1 MTKALDNLIIDFCLI
16 NNGKGEAM
24 KRIKWEQLVI
34 LLLAIGLAFL
44 SIYSYR
50 NDVRYGLDLQGGVHL
65 VLHAEPIE
73 QTAEEAATEE
83 KKETTETTETK
94 ETSETPATEETTPPP
109 TTTETD
115 NTVSNEDM
123 EALAPKKLTV
133 EDLEK
138 ARSVL
143 EKRINSLGVSETS
156 ISIQGN
162 DRLIVDIP
170 GFSDIDQAKKIIGK
184 LAVLT
189 FKDEAGN
196 VIVDGK
202 DLKNASFAFQ
212 AVKDGGTREPVV
224 QLEWNA
230 AGKKKFADGTA
241 ANVGKTIKIF
251 LDEEEL
257 MAPTVNEAITD
268 GNAVITF
275 GGAKNEDAIRSAQET
290 AALLRGGSLPL
301 KLTFLEERIVGP
313 SLGKDTINNTKIG
326 AIVAILAVMLYM
338 IVCYKMFGVIG
349 AFALLLYAF
358 LYLGFLLAIRSVF
371 SLPAIGAA
379 ILSIGGAVDSNVIVF
394 ERIKEDYKTG
404 RTLFSSVSSGFAH
417 GWTAIFDS
425 NFAMILAMVVLWS
438 LGTPTIKGF
447 AITLISGIVAAL
459 ITSYFF
465 TRFILNVIAITNPKI
480 NEKLFGLKR

>member
-1 MTKALDNLIIDFCLI
+1 
-16 NNGKGEAM
+16 M

-65 VLHAEPIE
+65 VLQAEPIE
-73 QTAEEAATEE
+73 EVVEETAAEEETKTSEEATE
-83 KKETTETTETK
+83 KTTETTT
-94 ETSETPATEETTPPP
+94 TEEVT
-109 TTTETD
+109 
-115 NTVSNEDM
+115 NEDL
-123 EALAPKKLTV
+123 ESLVPKKMTV

-156 ISIQGN
+156 ISIQGT

-189 FKDEAGN
+189 FKDEAGT

-202 DLKNASFAFQ
+202 NLKNATFAFQ
-212 AVKDGGTREPVV
+212 TIKDGGTRQPVV
-224 QLEWNA
+224 QLEWDA
-230 AGKKKFADGTA
+230 EGKKKFADGTA

-275 GGAKNEDAIRSAQET
+275 GESKNEDAIRQAQET

-326 AIVAILAVMLYM
+326 AIVAILAVILYM
-338 IVCYKMFGVIG
+338 IFCYKMFGVIG
-349 AFALLLYAF
+349 ALALLLYAF

-425 NFAMILAMVVLWS
+425 NFAMILAMVVLWA

-447 AITLISGIVAAL
+447 AITLISGIIAAL

>member
-1 MTKALDNLIIDFCLI
+1 
-16 NNGKGEAM
+16 M

-50 NDVRYGLDLQGGVHL
+50 NDVKYGLDLQGGVHL
-65 VLHAEPIE
+65 VLQAEPIE
-73 QTAEEAATEE
+73 VTAEETVTEE
-83 KKETTETTETK
+83 KEETTEV
-94 ETSETPATEETTPPP
+94 SETTTTEETATET
-109 TTTETD
+109 TTTETE
-115 NTVSNEDM
+115 NVVTNEDL
-123 EALAPKKLTV
+123 EALGPKKLTT

-156 ISIQGN
+156 ITIQGT

-189 FKDEAGN
+189 FKDENGV

-202 DLKNASFAFQ
+202 NLKNATFAFQ
-212 AVKDGGTREPVV
+212 TVKDGGTREPVV
-224 QLEWNA
+224 QLEWDA
-230 AGKKKFADGTA
+230 EGKKKFADGTA

-338 IVCYKMFGVIG
+338 IFCYKMFGVIG
-349 AFALLLYAF
+349 ALALLLYAF

-425 NFAMILAMVVLWS
+425 NFAMILAMIVLWA

>member
-1 MTKALDNLIIDFCLI
+1 LI

-34 LLLAIGLAFL
+34 LLLAIVLAGL
-44 SIYSYR
+44 SIYSNR
-50 NDVRYGLDLQGGVHL
+50 DSVRYGLDLKGGVHF
-65 VLHAEPIE
+65 VLQAEPIE
-73 QTAEEAATEE
+73 AAV
-83 KKETTETTETK
+83 
-94 ETSETPATEETTPPP
+94 TEETTEQTAEKTEENKETTAPA
-109 TTTETD
+109 TTTEEASKEKETASE
-115 NTVSNEDM
+115 TTGTEEITNEVLEDI
-123 EALAPKKLTV
+123 AKKELTAQ
-133 EDLEK
+133 DLEK
-138 ARSVL
+138 ARAVL
-143 EKRINSLGVSETS
+143 EKRINGLGVSETT

-162 DRLIVDIP
+162 DRIIVDIP
-170 GFSDIDQAKKIIGK
+170 DFNDIDQAKKVIGK
-184 LAVLT
+184 MAVLT

-196 VIVDGK
+196 IIVDGGN
-202 DLKNASFAFQ
+202 LKNATFTYSQ
-212 AVKDGGTREPVV
+212 VEEGGTRQAVV
-224 QLEWNA
+224 QLEWDEV
-230 AGKKKFADGTA
+230 GKKKFADGTA

-257 MAPTVNEAITD
+257 MAPTVNEAIETGD
-268 GNAVITF
+268 AVITF
-275 GGAKNEDAIRSAQET
+275 GGKSEDNVKAAQET

-301 KLTFLEERIVGP
+301 KLTFLEERIIGP
-313 SLGKDTINNTKIG
+313 SLGRDTINSTKIG

-338 IVCYKMFGVIG
+338 IFCYKIFGVIG
-349 AFALLLYAF
+349 ALALLLYAF
-358 LYLGFLLAIRSVF
+358 LYLGFLLAIKSVF

-379 ILSIGGAVDSNVIVF
+379 ILSIGGAVDSNIIVF